1 MRWSKN
7 RLTALHDARAA
18 VSRLDSVAMP
28 ASVLAQAVTFAL
40 RDERRHGVD
49 ELMAAGAM
57 GLE

>member
-1 MRWSKN
+1 M
-7 RLTALHDARAA
+7 
-18 VSRLDSVAMP
+18 VSRLDGVAMP